1 MNALSIPFIID
12 AVEESTV
19 ARLREKLGGHG
30 PERRSPRPS
39 PATLPTMDSARPCHV
54 CQAEGQH
61 DPWCTIHLADYEDM
75 DRPPCDCGLRVV
87 VRRTPSLKPVVLCDG
102 REDKCALP
110 SA

>member
-75 DRPPCDCGLRVV
+75 DRLQRWRPPHYYAQAGGTLR
-87 VRRTPSLKPVVLCDG
+87 RAGGQMRP
-102 REDKCALP
+102 
-110 SA
+110 